1 MARLLCERGARTV
14 VTPPGLPDA
23 WLPGANVKRI
33 ADGAAQFPAAL
44 DRVDSVV
51 TAPAVTVAETGT
63 IDSTAARTSVPGG
76 RIDDVA
82 VIPVGDG
89 ELADG
94 AQQSGTAV
102 VAGQGQFNRGVASA
116 PGRE

>member
-1 MARLLCERGARTV
+1 M
-14 VTPPGLPDA
+14 
-23 WLPGANVKRI
+23 KRI
-33 ADGAAQFPAAL
+33 ADDAAHFPAAL

-51 TAPAVTVAETGT
+51 TARAVAVTETGT
-63 IDSTAARTSVPGG
+63 IDSTAARTSVPRG
-76 RIDDVA
+76 RIDDVT

-102 VAGQGQFNRGVASA
+102 VAGRAQFNRVVASA